1 MKIRLVTALLAA
13 FLSTG
18 AIAQDAPAGFADAAS
33 AALQAYPSAGLAVVR
48 IENGAVAW
56 SGYAGEQGPGV
67 PASAST
73 LFNTASIAKTVTAEL
88 VLRLAEAGKLSL
100 HEPVS
105 NEYVHPDLADD
116 PRYELL
122 TPAILLSHQAGLKN
136 WPYNYEDGRLA
147 FIQDPGTG
155 FTYSGAGY
163 EILAE
168 FAARRM
174 DADFAEL
181 VHEWVLQPAGVENDV
196 SLGAAGMPADR
207 LATPMQRG
215 EAVYD
220 AIGDAE
226 MPPSAA
232 DNLFV
237 TAPAYARLFVAM
249 MEETPLTGE
258 AANARTTSVLDS
270 SDHAPCTMDDTSLC
284 PVETGQSL
292 GWSVADF
299 EESRYV
305 FHSGSDWGENAIV
318 VYNVTSRDGWVVFV
332 NGGNGMGVWLDLMQT
347 VAPDHDYF
355 RFVRSLPQVQQMLAA
370 LQNR

>member
-1 MKIRLVTALLAA
+1 MRLVAILLAV
-13 FLSTG
+13 FFGTG
-18 AIAQDAPAGFADAAS
+18 ALAQDTPSGFADAAAS
-33 AALQAYPSAGLAVVR
+33 ALKAYPSAGLAVVR
-48 IENGAVAW
+48 IENGEVAW
-56 SGYAGEQGPGV
+56 SGYAGEQAPGV

-100 HEPVS
+100 HEPVAS
-105 NEYVHPDLADD
+105 EYVHPDLADD

-174 DADFAEL
+174 NADFAEL
-181 VHEWVLQPAGVENDV
+181 VEDWVLRPAGVENDV
-196 SLGAAGMPADR
+196 SLGAAGAPADR
-207 LATPMQRG
+207 LAMPMQRG
-215 EAVYD
+215 EAVYEP
-220 AIGDAE
+220 IGDAE

-237 TAPAYARLFVAM
+237 TAPAYARLLIAM

-258 AANARTTSVLDS
+258 AADARSTSVLDT
-270 SDHAPCTMDDTSLC
+270 SDHAPCTMDDTSQC
-284 PVETGQSL
+284 PIEAGQSL
-292 GWSVADF
+292 GWSVAGF
-299 EESRYV
+299 EKSRYV
-305 FHSGSDWGENAIV
+305 FHGGSDWGENAIAI
-318 VYNVTSRDGWVVFV
+318 YDLTSHDGWVIFV
-332 NGGNGMGVWLDLMQT
+332 NGGNGMGVWLTLMQA
-347 VAPDHDYF
+347 VAPENEYF
-355 RFVRSLPQVQQMLAA
+355 RFVRSLPQVQQLLAA
-370 LQNR
+370 LRSE